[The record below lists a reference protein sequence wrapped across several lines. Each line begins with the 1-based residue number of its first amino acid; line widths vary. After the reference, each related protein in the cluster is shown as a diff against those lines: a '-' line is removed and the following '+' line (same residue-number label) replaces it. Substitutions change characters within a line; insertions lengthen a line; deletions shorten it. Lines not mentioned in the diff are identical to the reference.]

1 MYTLG
6 CPNLTLATD
15 HNPLT
20 GILNDRHLGNIT
32 NPRLQKLKERT
43 LAFRYKI
50 IHLSGGSKAMKG
62 ADALSRNS
70 AASAEPDVTFN
81 IIENVAKAY
90 AVTRSDDIDSITWQ
104 RVNKAAADDEEC
116 ASLNQLIADGFPGN
130 KDALPVNLQRYW
142 SMQDELYT
150 VQIRSNANPSL
161 RRIWH

>member
-1 MYTLG
+1 
-6 CPNLTLATD
+6 
-15 HNPLT
+15 
-20 GILNDRHLGNIT
+20 
-32 NPRLQKLKERT
+32 
-43 LAFRYKI
+43 
-50 IHLSGGSKAMKG
+50 MKG

-70 AASAEPDVTFN
+70 AASTEPDVTFN

-130 KDALPVNLQRYW
+130 KDALPANLQRYW

-150 VQIRSNANPSL
+150 VENVPFKGHKMLISKILRPQVLEGLHAASQGVTGMLANARS
-161 RRIWH
+161 